1 MEMLPNEEMVRG
13 VLKAVAAV
21 LGVTIQCVVHLF
33 ASISRE
39 FKLSCSCCKQFV
51 ALVSS

>member
-21 LGVTIQCVVHLF
+21 LGVTIQCVCSLICLLRQIS
-33 ASISRE
+33 SIYRE
-39 FKLSCSCCKQFV
+39 FKLST
-51 ALVSS
+51 